1 MLQPKKDKKV
11 GKTIRIGKINKNQR
25 RETPQDRY
33 PRSGSLKITSKSL
46 ITPINGNAF
55 TGAMAKTGGD
65 YDKAKALL
73 GDSPAAYGTGS
84 PFQLRKSKT
93 FSPVDGNVVDKNK
106 YTERRKD
113 SIQKQKKRSE
123 SVV

>member
-1 MLQPKKDKKV
+1 MALV
-11 GKTIRIGKINKNQR
+11 GKQKKLDKNN
-25 RETPQDRY
+25 
-33 PRSGSLKITSKSL
+33 
-46 ITPINGNAF
+46 NGRL
-55 TGAMAKTGGD
+55 
-65 YDKAKALL
+65 DKEDFKML

-113 SIQKQKKRSE
+113 SIQKQKKARQATMDSSGSTYTMHTTGKRHRVGE
-123 SVV
+123 GPRPNLK